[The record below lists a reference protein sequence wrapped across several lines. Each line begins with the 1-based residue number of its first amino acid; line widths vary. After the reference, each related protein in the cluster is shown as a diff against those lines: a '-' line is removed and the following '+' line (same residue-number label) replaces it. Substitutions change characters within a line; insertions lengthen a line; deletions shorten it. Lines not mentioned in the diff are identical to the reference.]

1 MAARWVEDDSA
12 CDEPCHGSNL
22 MAPLFVVM
30 MTTVSTMAAV
40 FTTPLLV
47 KLLVG
52 SMVPVDAAALIS
64 STIQV

>member
-1 MAARWVEDDSA
+1 
-12 CDEPCHGSNL
+12 